1 MENIK
6 KAASGQQAATETQ
19 HKGMKIIEAVEN
31 DIKQTPVRIGNAIK
45 ADELINKDI
54 EAIPKLIDPIFQKT
68 GLVAVGGSSDVG
80 KSTLLRQLAIA
91 IATGQEAFL
100 GFKLHPE
107 HGKAI
112 YVSTEDDEFAISYLL
127 NQYNKF
133 AEYAANE
140 YSNLRYIFDVTDLI
154 KEIDRQLKEEPAD
167 VVVIDAFTDL
177 YSGKLNEANKVR
189 TFLNEFSQLAVKHET
204 LFIFLHH
211 TGKRTDNELPS
222 KHNLLGSQ
230 AFEAKMRCVVE
241 LREDKQDTTKRHL
254 CIVKGNYLPKEDK
267 TESYV
272 LNFENLLFSNTN
284 ERVPYSEL
292 ITGEERKD
300 MKQNAKEMK
309 ANGLSQI
316 EISKQLGVS
325 QPTIARWLRE

>member
-1 MENIK
+1 MDIIK
-6 KAASGQQAATETQ
+6 ED
-19 HKGMKIIEAVEN
+19 IVREVEK
-31 DIKQTPVRIGNAIK
+31 DISQSPQRVGNAIK
-45 ADELINKDI
+45 ADELLNKDV
-54 EAIPKLIDPIFQKT
+54 ESIPKLIDPIFQKT

-91 IATGQEAFL
+91 IATGQETFL

-133 AEYAANE
+133 AKYPPKD
-140 YSNLRYIFDVTDLI
+140 YSNLRYIFVVNDLI
-154 KEIDRQLKEEPAD
+154 KEIDRQLTEDPAD
-167 VVVIDAFTDL
+167 VVIIDAFTDL

-189 TFLNEFSQLAVKHET
+189 TFLNEFSQLAVKHQT

-230 AFEAKMRCVVE
+230 AFEAKMRCVIE

-254 CIVKGNYLPKEDK
+254 CIVKGNYLPKELK

-272 LNFENLLFSNTN
+272 LIFENLIFSATN
-284 ERVPYSEL
+284 DRVPYSEL
-292 ITGEERKD
+292 ITGEERKN
-300 MKQNAKEMK
+300 MQSEAKELK
-309 ANGLSQI
+309 ETGLSQK
-316 EISKQLGVS
+316 EISKRLGVS
-325 QPTIARWLRE
+325 QPTINRWLRE